1 MKKNELKKSPTLIVI
16 AAAAFVMLLT
26 ATVALFLSVEDFS
39 RLFSVSNFTCE
50 GDVYFYDGVTRY
62 AATKNADGMVEVDYR
77 NPASNNYIENLRTDV
92 KYAGYGVGL
101 IRVKV
106 VEEWSQTSGST
117 KTVLPYTINM
127 PYTIDSP
134 YGASTGNQKQW
145 FDNREND
152 HCFYY
157 ATPVYTATSSTV
169 TIPLITDF
177 DANEIDLGAIASSAE
192 LNIAIE
198 VDAVQVNR
206 YPQYWGINALPW
218 TNALSSISE
227 PISGT

>member
-1 MKKNELKKSPTLIVI
+1 
-16 AAAAFVMLLT
+16 MLLT

-50 GDVYFYDGVTRY
+50 GDVYFYDGATRY
-62 AATKNADGMVEVDYR
+62 TASKNADGMVAVDYR
-77 NPASNNYIENLRTDV
+77 NSASNNYIENLRVDV

-106 VEEWSQTSGST
+106 VEEWSQTSGGT
-117 KTVLPYTINM
+117 KTVLPYTITM
-127 PYTIDSP
+127 PYTINSP
-134 YGASTGNQKQW
+134 YGASSGNQKKW

-157 ATPVYTATSSTV
+157 ATPVYASTTSTV
-169 TIPLITDF
+169 TIPLIADF
-177 DANEIDLGAIASSAE
+177 DANEIDLGAIASSAV
-192 LNIAIE
+192 LNIAIDVE
-198 VDAVQVNR
+198 SVQVNR
-206 YPQYWGINALPW
+206 YPQHWGITALPW

-227 PISGT
+227 PISNA

>member
-1 MKKNELKKSPTLIVI
+1 LKNKGSKKSPTIIVI

-39 RLFSVSNFTCE
+39 RLFSVSNFTCK
-50 GDVYFYDGVTRY
+50 GDVYFYDGNRHT
-62 AATKNADGMVEVDYR
+62 ASKNADDMVTVDYR
-77 NPASNNYIENLRTDV
+77 TSASNNYIGKLRTDV
-92 KYAGYGVGL
+92 KYNGYGVGL

-106 VEEWSQTSGST
+106 IEEWSQTEDGV

-127 PYTIDSP
+127 PYTINSS
-134 YGASTGNQKQW
+134 YGTSTGNQKKW

-157 ATPVYTATSSTV
+157 ATPVYASTSSEV
-169 TIPLITDF
+169 TIPLIIGL
-177 DANEIDLGAIASSAE
+177 DADEIDLGAIASSAV
-192 LNIAIE
+192 LNIAVE
-198 VDAVQVNR
+198 VEAVQVNR
-206 YPQYWGINALPW
+206 YPQNWGINALPW

-227 PISGT
+227 AISNT